1 MSDFLPICVEAAR
14 AAGKVLLDWQS
25 RFTVREK
32 GRNDLVTEADVAAQE
47 VIRGIVLK
55 AFPDHD
61 FLSEEEAADRKVQ
74 NLPTPPRR
82 SRFRWIVDP
91 LDGTANYVHRM
102 PAYAVSIALEHGAD
116 LVCGCVLDPTSGE
129 CYTAVKGCGAELNG
143 KPIRVS
149 NCRGLESA
157 MVAVSFPPNVPRG
170 SIEIT
175 RFVEVLHAAQ
185 SVRRLGSAALN
196 LCYIGAGRLD
206 SYWATSVSAWDVAAG
221 VLVVREAGGIV
232 TDITG
237 EPLEIDRP
245 ELVAAGSRE
254 LHAQVLQTLRH
265 AAAEHAEGI
274 SRNRRH
280 ADA

>member
-1 MSDFLPICVEAAR
+1 MSDFLPTCVEAAR
-14 AAGKVLLDWQS
+14 AAGKVLLDWQL

-47 VIRGIVLK
+47 VIRQIVLK
-55 AFPDHD
+55 TFPDHD

-91 LDGTANYVHRM
+91 LDGTANYVHRL
-102 PAYAVSIALEHGAD
+102 PAYAVSIALEHGSD

-129 CYTAVKGCGAELNG
+129 CYTAALGQGAALNG

-149 NCRGLESA
+149 GCQTLEQA

-221 VLVVREAGGIV
+221 VLVVREAGGMV
-232 TDITG
+232 TDIRGT
-237 EPLEIDRP
+237 PLEIDRP
-245 ELVAAGSRE
+245 ELVAAGSPE

-265 AAAEHAEGI
+265 AAAEHA
-274 SRNRRH
+274 RQNFTK
-280 ADA
+280 